1 MEVTCQ
7 SLAAMF
13 AVWKESNRNASLPDS
28 AVDGV
33 IESIVRWEKLEAL
46 LGSALKHLPK
56 MVTYSP
62 TIIFEK
68 REREILCE
76 FDAARYCCG
85 HRLRE
90 YLPHRYPHV
99 APCAHRNVRSPEE
112 ES

>member
-56 MVTYSP
+56 MV
-62 TIIFEK
+62 II
-68 REREILCE
+68 L
-76 FDAARYCCG
+76 
-85 HRLRE
+85 LR
-90 YLPHRYPHV
+90 
-99 APCAHRNVRSPEE
+99 
-112 ES
+112 